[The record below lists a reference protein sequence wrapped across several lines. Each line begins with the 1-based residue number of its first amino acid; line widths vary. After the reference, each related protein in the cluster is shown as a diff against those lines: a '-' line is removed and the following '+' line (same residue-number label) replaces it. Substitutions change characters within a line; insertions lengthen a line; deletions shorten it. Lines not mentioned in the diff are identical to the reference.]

1 MDTQDTKSL
10 SITCQL
16 MELISVGLFHP
27 IAATNKPCH
36 GQLTIHIG
44 ALIFKTPH
52 DSDKIIL
59 LYVSRLVQGEL

>member
-1 MDTQDTKSL
+1 MVAGNGHTRHKTPINNM
-10 SITCQL
+10 SIDA
-16 MELISVGLFHP
+16 

>member
-1 MDTQDTKSL
+1 
-10 SITCQL
+10 

-52 DSDKIIL
+52 DCDKIIL